1 MNFVIFLL
9 NFDEFLSEF
18 HEELQ
23 KIADIRSAIP
33 TDRYYHIIITFSM
46 THSSLMLIALTFE
59 VSWLEISVA
68 LAQPLRQVE

>member
-23 KIADIRSAIP
+23 KIAVYFDLFRKLLEKFGKCSKFP
-33 TDRYYHIIITFSM
+33 VLITFYEEFD
-46 THSSLMLIALTFE
+46 SS
-59 VSWLEISVA
+59 VSLFQST
-68 LAQPLRQVE
+68 P